1 MRKKE
6 KKIIKELIIIIKL
19 FRELTIKLTVIEL
32 IKTKVFFGIR
42 LNKNFWSDNAR
53 SCMYVYV

>member
-32 IKTKVFFGIR
+32 IKTKVFF
-42 LNKNFWSDNAR
+42 WD
-53 SCMYVYV
+53 